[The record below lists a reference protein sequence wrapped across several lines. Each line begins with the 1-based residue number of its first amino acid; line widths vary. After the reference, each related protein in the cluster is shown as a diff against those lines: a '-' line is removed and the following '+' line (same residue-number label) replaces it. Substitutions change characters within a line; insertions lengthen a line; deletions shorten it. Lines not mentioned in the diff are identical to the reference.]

1 VSGTNLTEVFEKLA
15 AAGIQILPLAEISTH
30 FVFERDGFIALVER
44 RGEAFGKAGA
54 PGLLMTKGMAQ
65 LVWRGERALF
75 VAKGWER
82 AAEDHEVAALRAFG
96 SDLEKILS

>member
-1 VSGTNLTEVFEKLA
+1 MTEIFEKLV
-15 AAGIQILPLAEISTH
+15 AAGIQILPLAEIATH

-44 RGEAFGKAGA
+44 RGDGFGKAGA
-54 PGLLMTKGMAQ
+54 PGLLMEKGMAQ
-65 LVWRGERALF
+65 LVWRGERAVF

-82 AAEDHEVAALRAFG
+82 VADAEEIAALRAFG